1 MKNIIYPNY
10 NCCILNTIATVM
22 KYYGLPCEYKVLP
35 ELEAAL
41 AKKYKTIV
49 LMVFDGMG
57 IDALEKNLKP
67 TDFLNQHIKSELTSV
82 VPSTT
87 TAAMTAYYAG
97 KSPLEH
103 GWLGWSLYFKEY
115 GRYIDTFINTD
126 SHTGEKLELPHAGH
140 ELMPYAHILDQIE
153 QVTHHQT
160 KAYMVEPAYIDYKGK
175 NQKIGVEDAKGLFE
189 EVEKLCQTDEEK
201 FVFAYWTDPDKTM
214 HGTGCYSEETKQKL
228 LEINELLAVLS
239 ETMEDTLI
247 IVSADHGLI
256 DVENKTYLNEYPQ
269 LTDCFLMPPFIE
281 GRLMSFFIRE
291 DLRDTFKQRFNE
303 LFSDDFILLTRQE
316 ALQKQLFGPGEPHKK
331 TLDFIGDYIA
341 CATGRKL
348 FDYMPLTKT
357 KKFEFTAT
365 HAGLTREEMLV
376 PLILVESK

>member
-22 KYYGLPCEYKVLP
+22 KYYGLPCEYTVLP

-140 ELMPYAHILDQIE
+140 ERPGGDERAPGRRPFAQGPHSHDVRRGGRHPARAGRRRARGQIGRAH
-153 QVTHHQT
+153 V
-160 KAYMVEPAYIDYKGK
+160 
-175 NQKIGVEDAKGLFE
+175 
-189 EVEKLCQTDEEK
+189 
-201 FVFAYWTDPDKTM
+201 
-214 HGTGCYSEETKQKL
+214 
-228 LEINELLAVLS
+228 
-239 ETMEDTLI
+239 
-247 IVSADHGLI
+247 
-256 DVENKTYLNEYPQ
+256 
-269 LTDCFLMPPFIE
+269 
-281 GRLMSFFIRE
+281 
-291 DLRDTFKQRFNE
+291 
-303 LFSDDFILLTRQE
+303 
-316 ALQKQLFGPGEPHKK
+316 
-331 TLDFIGDYIA
+331 
-341 CATGRKL
+341 
-348 FDYMPLTKT
+348 
-357 KKFEFTAT
+357 
-365 HAGLTREEMLV
+365 
-376 PLILVESK
+376 

>member
-1 MKNIIYPNY
+1 MKTIIYPNY
-10 NCCILNTIATVM
+10 ERCILNTMATIM
-22 KYYGLPCEYKVLP
+22 NYYGIKTGHQTLP
-35 ELEAAL
+35 EVEEVLG
-41 AKKYKTIV
+41 KKYKNVV

-67 TDFLNQHIKSELTSV
+67 SDFLNQQIKAELTSV

-87 TAAMTAYYAG
+87 TAAMTAYYGG
-97 KSPLEH
+97 KSPFEH

-115 GRYIDTFINTD
+115 GRCIDTFINTD
-126 SHTGEKLELPHAGH
+126 SYTGEALAFPHAGH
-140 ELMPYAHILDQIE
+140 ELMGYTHVCDQVE
-153 QVTHHQT
+153 ATTNHEV
-160 KAYMVEPAYIDYKGK
+160 KAYMVEPSYINYRGK
-175 NQKIGVEDAKGLFE
+175 NQKIGVDDAKGFFK

-214 HGTGCYSEETKQKL
+214 HSTGCYSKETKEKL
-228 LEINELLAVLS
+228 QEINDLLKQLS

-247 IVSADHGLI
+247 LVSADHGLI
-256 DVENKTYLNEYPQ
+256 DVEPKIYLNEYPE
-269 LTDCFLMPPFIE
+269 LMDCFLMPPFIE

-291 DLRDTFKQRFNE
+291 DLKDVFKERFNQ

-316 ALQKQLFGPGEPHKK
+316 ALEKGLFGPGQPHKK
-331 TLDFIGDYIA
+331 TLDFIGDFIA
-341 CATGRKL
+341 CATSTKL
-348 FDYMPLTKT
+348 FDYMPVIKT

-376 PLILVESK
+376 PLIVVESK

>member
-10 NCCILNTIATVM
+10 NRCILNTMATVM
-22 KYYGLPCEYKVLP
+22 KYYGLPCEYATLQ
-35 ELEAAL
+35 EIETAL
-41 AKKYKTIV
+41 AKKYKNIV
-49 LMVFDGMG
+49 FMIFDGMG
-57 IDALEKNLKP
+57 VDALEKNLKR
-67 TDFLNQHIKSELTSV
+67 TDFLNQHIKAELTSV

-97 KSPLEH
+97 KSPFEH

-115 GRYIDTFINTD
+115 GRCIDTFINTD

-140 ELMPYAHILDQIE
+140 ELMGYTHVCDQIE
-153 QVTHHQT
+153 AVTNHEV
-160 KAYMVEPAYIDYKGK
+160 KAYMIEPSYIDYKGK
-175 NQKIGVEDAKGLFE
+175 NKKIGIEDAKGLFE

-214 HGTGCYSEETKQKL
+214 HGTGCYSEETKEKL
-228 LEINELLAVLS
+228 QEINDLLQGLS
-239 ETMEDTLI
+239 IKMEDTLI
-247 IVSADHGLI
+247 LVSADHGLI
-256 DVENKTYLNEYPQ
+256 DVENKTYLNEYPE
-269 LTDCFLMPPFIE
+269 LTECFLIPPFIE

-291 DLRDTFKQRFNE
+291 DLRETFKQRFNE
-303 LFSDDFILLTRQE
+303 LFNEDFILLTRQE
-316 ALQKQLFGPGEPHKK
+316 VLDKQLFGPGTPHKK
-331 TLDFIGDYIA
+331 TLDFIGDFVA
-341 CATGRKL
+341 CATGPKL

-376 PLILVESK
+376 PLIMVESK